1 MPENSQRLRPTIH
14 DIFTSK
20 IKAFASVHSSP
31 CSSLHAKNAAS
42 TFYSSQGLIGRQ
54 QTLKAKVK
62 GGASSVGTQ
71 MAVSPVSTVMTPT
84 GTAQSIARELLG
96 SILDSVVLILGKY

>member
-14 DIFTSK
+14 EIFTSK
-20 IKAFASVHSSP
+20 IKAFASAHSSP

-54 QTLKAKVK
+54 QTLKA
-62 GGASSVGTQ
+62 SSAGTP
-71 MAVSPVSTVMTPT
+71 MAVSPVSPVMTPT